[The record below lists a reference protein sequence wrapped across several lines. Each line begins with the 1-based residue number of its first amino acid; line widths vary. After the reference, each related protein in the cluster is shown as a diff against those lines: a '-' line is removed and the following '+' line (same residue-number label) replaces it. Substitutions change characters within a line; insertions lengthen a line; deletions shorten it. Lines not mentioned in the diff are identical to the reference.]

1 VNATDAFC
9 LMESAKPFFFA
20 GGVRTP
26 SGICVS
32 VANVGGFN
40 QG

>member
-1 VNATDAFC
+1 
-9 LMESAKPFFFA
+9 MESAKPFFFA
-20 GGVRTP
+20 GGVRMH

-32 VANVGGFN
+32 VAGVGGLN